1 LTSSAVPATF
11 TTQPGKAGLV
21 SRVNQWLHAMPHP
34 SLVVEI
40 APRHVAAARWGATK
54 GRLEAA
60 AVETLPAGSVMP
72 SPVETNIPQPE
83 AVRGALRR
91 VFQGV
96 PIDGASLALLIP
108 DSAVRVFILPF
119 DTLPRRAREALPLL
133 RWRLKK
139 SVPFD
144 VDETVVSW
152 FRQTGR
158 TGGLEV
164 VAAIARQRI
173 VREYEQIVESL
184 AGHAG
189 VVMGSSLAAVPLL
202 PERGSRM
209 LVRLSGKT
217 LTTAVVNGSN
227 LCVFRS
233 TELPAE
239 VEQLQAQNVIE
250 EVFPA
255 VAYYQD
261 TWKEQV
267 DGALLSGFGD
277 REEFFRTAL
286 ESELKIRAS
295 AIADAESVHGLEQE
309 ARDLVHHGLDS
320 LAGWMMN
327 EGS

>member
-1 LTSSAVPATF
+1 MTSAAAPITF
-11 TTQPGKAGLV
+11 ADQLGNVGLV
-21 SRVNQWLHAMPHP
+21 SRVNLWLHAMPHP

-60 AVETLPAGSVMP
+60 AVEILPAGSVMP
-72 SPVETNIPQPE
+72 SPVEANIPQPE
-83 AVRGALRR
+83 AVRGALRH
-91 VFQGV
+91 VFQRV
-96 PIDGASLALLIP
+96 PIDGASVALLIP
-108 DSAVRVFILPF
+108 DSAVRLFILPF
-119 DTLPRRAREALPLL
+119 DTLPRRASEALPLL

-144 VDETVVSW
+144 VDEAVVSW

-202 PERGSRM
+202 SEHGTQM

-233 TELPAE
+233 TELPGE
-239 VEQLQAQNVIE
+239 VEQLQPQNVIE

-267 DGALLSGFGD
+267 DTALLAGFGD
-277 REEFFRTAL
+277 REGFFRAAL
-286 ESELKIRAS
+286 ESELKIHAS
-295 AIADAESVHGLEQE
+295 SIADAESARGLEQE
-309 ARDLVHHGLDS
+309 AKDLVHHGLDS